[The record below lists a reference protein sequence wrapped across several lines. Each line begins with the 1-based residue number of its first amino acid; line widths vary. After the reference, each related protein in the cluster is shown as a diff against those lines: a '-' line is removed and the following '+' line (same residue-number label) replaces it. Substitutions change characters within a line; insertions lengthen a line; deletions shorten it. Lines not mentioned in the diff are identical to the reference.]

1 MAKTDERLIVA
12 LDHDDLDRSL
22 ALVDVLGD
30 LVGFYKVGLTLY
42 TAAGPAA
49 VEALRKRAKRVF
61 LDLKLHDIPV
71 QVAGAAAAAAAVGA
85 ELLTVHVAGG
95 EAMMQAAAG
104 AVAGTGMRLLGV
116 TVLTSLA
123 VPAVES
129 VVAAARAARAAG
141 LDGVVAAAG
150 EAAALRRA
158 LGAEPLIVIPGIR
171 LKQAAG
177 DDQARTGDPAAALA
191 AGASHLVVGRPITA
205 QTDPRAAAVE
215 ILAAMRAEVRCG

>member
-1 MAKTDERLIVA
+1 MPKTDDRLIVA
-12 LDHDDLDRSL
+12 LDHDELDRSL

-104 AVAGTGMRLLGV
+104 AVTGTGMRLLGV

-123 VPAVES
+123 VPEVES
-129 VVAAARAARAAG
+129 VVAAARSARAAG

-158 LGAEPLIVIPGIR
+158 LGPEPLIVIPGIR

-205 QTDPRAAAVE
+205 QTDPRAAAIE